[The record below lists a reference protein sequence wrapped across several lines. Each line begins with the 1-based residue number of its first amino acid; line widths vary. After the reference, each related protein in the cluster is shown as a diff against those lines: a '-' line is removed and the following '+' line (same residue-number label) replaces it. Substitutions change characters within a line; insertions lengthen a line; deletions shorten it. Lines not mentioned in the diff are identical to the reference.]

1 MFGVKAKVNGP
12 VQRPLGLKAGLRYAF
27 ANRCRWWE
35 PSRRD
40 SKWKF
45 PLNDPL
51 SAVPAKIADMIRLQL
66 RKPLAHCRTASRLLA
81 STIKGGVRGSPFEH
95 SVLIHNSVYWTFIQ
109 GLDR

>member
-12 VQRPLGLKAGLRYAF
+12 VQRPLELKAGLRCAF

-45 PLNDPL
+45 PLTPSYPDVTEGEGRTRPTTAPCPSRELGITCINTGIDPSTL
-51 SAVPAKIADMIRLQL
+51 SSLFTHVPR
-66 RKPLAHCRTASRLLA
+66 PS
-81 STIKGGVRGSPFEH
+81 
-95 SVLIHNSVYWTFIQ
+95 
-109 GLDR
+109 